1 MVQHSDPRRVANR
14 YLLVSILGRG
24 GMAVVWRG
32 EDLLLRRDVAIK
44 EVSLPDGVAPSERDT
59 IRSRV
64 LREARAAASLNHSGA
79 VMIFDVVDH
88 EGQTFIVMELLDGRT
103 LVELVAADGPLT
115 PARTARLGLSVLG
128 ALETAH
134 AKGIIHR
141 DVKPANIMVMP
152 DGRSKLSDF
161 GIATLQDD
169 TRITSTGL
177 VLGSPAFM
185 APEQASGAPS
195 APESD
200 LWGLGATLYY
210 ALEGSAPFERP
221 GVIPTLAAIINED
234 PRPTERAGP
243 LGPLVEGLLAK
254 SPGERPG
261 PTEIRAALGRAAG
274 SEGNDVTGRT
284 QRRGTTVPMDAG
296 HFKTSSDVG
305 AAPSRPEGVTSGQ
318 VESDP
323 VRRAAGVRKR
333 NPMIAVGF
341 ILAGIALVVAA
352 FVGGPALLAPSTSP
366 DGTGGRAGDEG
377 DRPGR
382 KRPRVPAAWST
393 FSIGDTG
400 FVVSHPPE
408 WEEISF
414 GATQADLRDP
424 VSGTYLRVEWTDRPG
439 PSPEGAWETL
449 SDSFGASHAGYD
461 EIRIDPTTFKGYD
474 AAEWEYTYS
483 EGGTQLHAIDLGFV
497 TGDLGFALNFQTH
510 EEDWDA
516 SNRLWRTLK
525 ASFSDRA

>member
-1 MVQHSDPRRVANR
+1 MAQHSDPRRVANR
-14 YLLVSILGRG
+14 YLLVSVLGRG

-59 IRSRV
+59 TRSRV
-64 LREARAAASLNHSGA
+64 LREARAAASLNHPGA

-88 EGQTFIVMELLDGRT
+88 EGQTFIVMELLDGST
-103 LVELVAADGPLT
+103 LVELVDADGPLT

-134 AKGIIHR
+134 ANGIIHR

-195 APESD
+195 TPESD

-210 ALEGSAPFERP
+210 ALEGMAPFERP
-221 GVIPTLAAIINED
+221 GVIPTLAAIINEG

-243 LGPLVEGLLAK
+243 LGPLIETLLAK

-261 PTEIRAALGRAAG
+261 PGEIRAALDQAAG
-274 SEGNDVTGRT
+274 AGGSGVTGRT
-284 QRRGTTVPMDAG
+284 QRSATTVPMDG
-296 HFKTSSDVG
+296 GGSMTSPGVG
-305 AAPSRPEGVTSGQ
+305 IAPSRREGVTSGQ
-318 VESDP
+318 GETEP
-323 VRRAAGVRKR
+323 ARRVRGARKRKSLIAAGLV
-333 NPMIAVGF
+333 
-341 ILAGIALVVAA
+341 LAGIALVVTAIIW
-352 FVGGPALLAPSTSP
+352 GPALFAPSSS
-366 DGTGGRAGDEG
+366 DGPGGRVGEVEDG
-377 DRPGR
+377 PGR
-382 KRPRVPAAWST
+382 KRPSVPADWST

-400 FVVSHPPE
+400 FAVAHPPG
-408 WEEISF
+408 WEEISS
-414 GATQADLRDP
+414 GDTQADLRDP
-424 VSGTYLRVEWTDRPG
+424 DSGTYLRVGWTDTPG
-439 PSPEGAWETL
+439 PSPEAAWEEL
-449 SDSFGASHAGYD
+449 SDSFGASHAGYT
-461 EIRIDPTTFKGYD
+461 EIRIDPTSFKGYD

-483 EGGTQLHAIDLGFV
+483 EGGARLHAIDLGFV

-516 SNRLWRTLK
+516 SRRLWLTLK